1 MIGTRV
7 AFIAHQCTAGSGGES
22 ARRVRGRWPGVR
34 TCCFCHAPPCCADI
48 ITEIPIEGPY
58 TGRCSRQDLHS
69 GKRIFSQMS
78 QRSAADAA
86 APCIFFCALLLSFG
100 HPGAPA
106 TEGFL
111 FMRPEIP
118 PPLGMT

>member
-7 AFIAHQCTAGSGGES
+7 AFTADQCTAGSGGEI
-22 ARRVRGRWPGVR
+22 ARVARGRWEFE

-48 ITEIPIEGPY
+48 IKEIPIEGPY

-86 APCIFFCALLLSFG
+86 APCIFFCAVVFVSLSCRG
-100 HPGAPA
+100 S
-106 TEGFL
+106 
-111 FMRPEIP
+111 P
-118 PPLGMT
+118 PTKVFPTA